1 MKIFRIA
8 ILVLAGLGFLGFGAW
23 FLVDPIGPL
32 AAIGITA
39 TGAPAATEF
48 RAFYGGLEVGLGA
61 LMLYAATKP
70 QWRTAGLW
78 LVIATNGGIA
88 AGRLLG
94 VAIDGVWVPFF
105 TYALVWEV
113 GFAGLAAVALNGSNS
128 GGRISSES
136 HR

>member
-1 MKIFRIA
+1 MNAFRIA
-8 ILVLAGLGFLGFGAW
+8 VLALAGLGFLGFGLW
-23 FLVDPIGPL
+23 FLVDPISPL

-39 TGAPAATEF
+39 TGAPAPTEF
-48 RAFYGGLEVGLGA
+48 RAFYGGLEVGLAA
-61 LMLYAATKP
+61 LMLYAAANS

-113 GFAGLAAVALNGSNS
+113 GFAAAAAVGLL
-128 GGRISSES
+128 GGKTAPR
-136 HR
+136 

>member
-1 MKIFRIA
+1 MNTFRIFLLA
-8 ILVLAGLGFLGFGAW
+8 LAGLGFLGFGLW

-61 LMLYAATKP
+61 LMLVAAAKP
-70 QWRTAGLW
+70 EWRTQGLW
-78 LVIATNGGIA
+78 LVLATNGGIA

-94 VAIDGVWVPFF
+94 VGIDGVWVPFF

-113 GFAGLAAVALNGSNS
+113 GFALLAALALRQTGKATQT
-128 GGRISSES
+128 
-136 HR
+136 

>member
-1 MKIFRIA
+1 MNSFRIA
-8 ILVLAGLGFLGFGAW
+8 VLALAGLGFLGFGLW

-39 TGAPAATEF
+39 TGAPAPTEF

-61 LMLYAATKP
+61 LMLVAAAKP
-70 QWRTAGLW
+70 DWRTAGLW

-88 AGRLLG
+88 AGRLIG

-105 TYALVWEV
+105 SYALVWEA
-113 GFAGLAAVALNGSNS
+113 GFAVLAAAALRGA
-128 GGRISSES
+128 GPAQD
-136 HR
+136 

>member
-1 MKIFRIA
+1 MNTFRI
-8 ILVLAGLGFLGFGAW
+8 LVLALAGLGFLGFGLW

-48 RAFYGGLEVGLGA
+48 RGFYGGLEVGLGA
-61 LMLYAATKP
+61 LMLVAAAKP
-70 QWRTAGLW
+70 QWRIPGLW
-78 LVIATNGGIA
+78 LVLATNGGIA

-94 VAIDGVWVPFF
+94 IAIDGVWVPFF

-113 GFAGLAAVALNGSNS
+113 GFALLAAVAVRQTGKTAQ
-128 GGRISSES
+128 I
-136 HR
+136 

>member
-1 MKIFRIA
+1 MNTFRI
-8 ILVLAGLGFLGFGAW
+8 LVLALAGLGFLGFGLW

-61 LMLYAATKP
+61 LMLVAAAKP
-70 QWRTAGLW
+70 QWRIPGLW
-78 LVIATNGGIA
+78 LVLATNGGIA

-94 VAIDGVWVPFF
+94 IAIDGVWVPFF

-113 GFAGLAAVALNGSNS
+113 GFALLAAVAVRQTGKTAQ
-128 GGRISSES
+128 I
-136 HR
+136 

>member
-1 MKIFRIA
+1 MNAFRIA
-8 ILVLAGLGFLGFGAW
+8 VLALAGLGFLGFGLW

-32 AAIGITA
+32 ADIGITA

-48 RAFYGGLEVGLGA
+48 RAFYGGLEVGLGL
-61 LMLYAATKP
+61 LMLVAAAKP
-70 QWRTAGLW
+70 DWRMAGLW

-113 GFAGLAAVALNGSNS
+113 GFAVLAAIGLKAAGP
-128 GGRISSES
+128 RE
-136 HR
+136 

>member
-1 MKIFRIA
+1 MNAFRTLV
-8 ILVLAGLGFLGFGAW
+8 LVLAGLGFLGFGLW
-23 FLVDPIGPL
+23 FLVDPIAPL

-48 RAFYGGLEVGLGA
+48 RAFYGGLEVGLAA
-61 LMLYAATKP
+61 LMLYAAAKP
-70 QWRTAGLW
+70 QWRIAGLW

-113 GFAGLAAVALNGSNS
+113 GFAALAAVGLR
-128 GGRISSES
+128 GGKASQR
-136 HR
+136 

>member
-1 MKIFRIA
+1 METYRTTVLA
-8 ILVLAGLGFLGFGAW
+8 LAGLGFLGFGLW

-48 RAFYGGLEVGLGA
+48 RAFYGGLEVGLGV
-61 LMLYAATKP
+61 LMVAAAIRP
-70 QWRTAGLW
+70 AWRIPGLW

-94 VAIDGVWVPFF
+94 VTIDGVWVPFF

-113 GFAGLAAVALNGSNS
+113 GFAVAAALGLLGGSRPS
-128 GGRISSES
+128 R
-136 HR
+136 

>member
-1 MKIFRIA
+1 MNAFRIA
-8 ILVLAGLGFLGFGAW
+8 VLALAGLGFLGFGLW

-61 LMLYAATKP
+61 LMLVAATRTE
-70 QWRTAGLW
+70 WRTAGLW

-88 AGRLLG
+88 AGRLIG

-113 GFAGLAAVALNGSNS
+113 GFAVLAAAALRGA
-128 GGRISSES
+128 GPAQD
-136 HR
+136 